1 MAAFQNKLY
10 VVSGNIITKM
20 DPAGFVV
27 EKTYLI
33 TDLNNMSGIA
43 SVGNGDFWVSV
54 GTKFYKVNLP

>member
-33 TDLNNMSGIA
+33 TDLNI
-43 SVGNGDFWVSV
+43 
-54 GTKFYKVNLP
+54 L